1 MTHCKPD
8 YFEHEVGYASNSL
21 GTGLVDHG
29 FLGGLDLPGCTQSE
43 GSQFE
48 KLIEDSPIEQV
59 VDSPFEQVEDSLIEL
74 VDSLFER
81 LGDSQF
87 EEFVD
92 SLFERLGDSQFEG
105 FEDSP
110 FEVFE
115 DSPFEGFV
123 DIPVIPEGTP
133 DCLDNQAEVPGT
145 LLLGNLA
152 LA

>member
-59 VDSPFEQVEDSLIEL
+59 VDS
-74 VDSLFER
+74 LFER

-110 FEVFE
+110 FVVFE